1 MMEKQ
6 KVMSENQGQDKIPE
20 KQLNELE
27 IGNLPEK
34 EMRIMIA
41 KMIQDLRIRME
52 KMQDVFTKDLEAVK
66 NRQR

>member
-1 MMEKQ
+1 MKE
-6 KVMSENQGQDKIPE
+6 QDKSSE

>member
-1 MMEKQ
+1 M
-6 KVMSENQGQDKIPE
+6 
-20 KQLNELE
+20 E

>member
-1 MMEKQ
+1 
-6 KVMSENQGQDKIPE
+6 MSQMKEQDKSSE

>member
-1 MMEKQ
+1 MFLHL
-6 KVMSENQGQDKIPE
+6 GQDKSSE